1 MLKKRVVPVQKSS
14 AGRSGEVRSSA
25 DTPQMA
31 GKTTVVIIDD
41 RATNRR
47 IMSEL
52 ASVLEENL
60 KVKAFEDPLVA
71 LAWVEDNTPDLV
83 ITDYK
88 MPNIDGAE
96 FVRRFRRLPFCFD
109 VPVVV
114 VTVYEDR
121 EFRYKALEAGATDF
135 LLSPVDHQEF
145 WSRSRNL
152 LALRRQQ
159 QIIKHHAYSLE
170 RKLAQSHRLHEET
183 VEEIQERLRSVIDAV
198 PAMIYATDADLRLV
212 FLNSYA
218 AGLTGVTREAAIG
231 SSAKGLFG
239 EAFGRT
245 SEASDFALF
254 TTGEAPPPFEER
266 LVDTHNRVRDM
277 LTTKSALRDPGG
289 RITHAVTAAID
300 ITKLKDAEAARRE
313 SEERFREIV
322 ENAPVAIGIYDAKG
336 CPVYVNRKFTEV
348 LRYRIDDIP
357 TFDDWE
363 RRAYPNEERRNQAF
377 TAWAEDIHHVRSGQ
391 APLSPVR
398 EYQITCGD
406 GVVRDIEVNF
416 SLVADHFYVVFNDV
430 TERNRAEHQV
440 RDLLRVQALRDPL
453 TSLYNRRYLD
463 EILVSEFSRAARTQG
478 SIEVVMADIDHFKH
492 FNDTFGHDCGDE
504 VLRVVAQLLRA
515 QFRKSDIVCRYG
527 GEEFTIVMPGAT
539 LEQARRR
546 TVRVCEAIRNF
557 EITYGG
563 RAVGP
568 VTMSFGVAAFPR
580 HGDAPDIVLKAADGA
595 LLRAKMEGRDRVTV
609 AGELVAP
616 TQPGR
621 TR

>member
-1 MLKKRVVPVQKSS
+1 MLRKRVAQSQKSS
-14 AGRSGEVRSSA
+14 ARRPGEARSNAGTR
-25 DTPQMA
+25 QM
-31 GKTTVVIIDD
+31 GSKTTVVIVDD

-47 IMSEL
+47 IMTEL

-60 KVKAFEDPLVA
+60 EVKAFADPLAA
-71 LAWVEDNTPDLV
+71 LAWVGDNTPDLV

-96 FVRRFRRLPFCFD
+96 FVRRFRRLPLCFD
-109 VPVVV
+109 VPVMV

-121 EFRYKALEAGATDF
+121 EFRYNALEAGATDF
-135 LLSPVDHQEF
+135 LLSPVDHHEF

-152 LALRRQQ
+152 LAMRRQQ

-183 VEEIQERLRSVIDAV
+183 VKEIQERLRSVIDAV

-218 AGLTGVTREAAIG
+218 AGFTSIARETAIG
-231 SSAKGLFG
+231 SSAKGVFG
-239 EAFGRT
+239 EPFGRM
-245 SEASDFALF
+245 SEASDFTLF
-254 TTGEAPPPFEER
+254 TTGQPPPPFEER
-266 LVDTHNRVRDM
+266 IVDGHNRKRDM

-336 CPVYVNRKFTEV
+336 CPTYVNRKFTEV

-363 RRAYPNEERRNQAF
+363 RRAYPDEKRRNQAF
-377 TAWAEDIHHVRSGQ
+377 TAWAEDIHHVHSGQ
-391 APLSPVR
+391 TSHSPVR
-398 EYQITCGD
+398 EYRITCGD

-430 TERNRAEHQV
+430 TERNTAEHQL
-440 RDLLRVQALRDPL
+440 REMLRVQALRDSL

-463 EILVSEFSRAARTQG
+463 EILESEFSKAARTQG
-478 SIEVVMADIDHFKH
+478 SIEIVMADIDHFKH

-504 VLRVVAQLLRA
+504 VLRVIAQFLRA

-527 GEEFTIVMPGAT
+527 GEEFTIVMPGGT
-539 LEQARRR
+539 LEQKRRR

-557 EITYGG
+557 KISYAG
-563 RAVGP
+563 RVVGP
-568 VTMSFGVAAFPR
+568 VTMSFGVAAFPQ
-580 HGDAPDIVLKAADGA
+580 HGDVPDIVLKAADDA

-609 AGELVAP
+609 AGELVASM
-616 TQPGR
+616 QSGR

>member
-1 MLKKRVVPVQKSS
+1 MS
-14 AGRSGEVRSSA
+14 AG
-25 DTPQMA
+25 TPHIA
-31 GKTTVVIIDD
+31 SKTTIVIIDD

-60 KVKAFEDPLVA
+60 EVKAFEDPLAA
-71 LAWVEDNTPDLV
+71 LAWIEDNTPDLV

-96 FVRRFRRLPFCFD
+96 FVRRFRRLPLCFD

-183 VEEIQERLRSVIDAV
+183 VKEIQERLRSVIDAV

-218 AGLTGVTREAAIG
+218 AGLTGVAREAAIG

-245 SEASDFALF
+245 SEASDFTLF
-254 TTGEAPPPFEER
+254 STGEAPPPFEER
-266 LVDTHNRVRDM
+266 LVDAHNRVRDM

-289 RITHAVTAAID
+289 RITHAVTAALD
-300 ITKLKDAEAARRE
+300 ITKLKNAEAARHE

-357 TFDDWE
+357 TLDDWK
-363 RRAYPNEERRNQAF
+363 RRTYPDEDQRSQAF
-377 TAWAEDIHHVRSGQ
+377 TAWAEDIHHVHSGQ
-391 APLSPVR
+391 APHSPVR

-430 TERNRAEHQV
+430 TERNRAEHQL
-440 RDLLRVQALRDPL
+440 RELLRVQALRDSL

-478 SIEVVMADIDHFKH
+478 SIEIVMADIDNFKH

-504 VLRVVAQLLRA
+504 VLRAVARLLRA

-568 VTMSFGVAAFPR
+568 VTMSFGVAAFPQ

-609 AGELVAP
+609 AGELVASM
-616 TQPGR
+616 QPGR
-621 TR
+621 TQ